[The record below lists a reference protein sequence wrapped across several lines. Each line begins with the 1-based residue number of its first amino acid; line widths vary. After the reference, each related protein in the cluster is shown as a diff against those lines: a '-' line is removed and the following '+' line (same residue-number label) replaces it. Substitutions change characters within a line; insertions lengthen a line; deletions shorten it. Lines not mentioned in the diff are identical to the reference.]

1 MTGLKRTL
9 RSRRGFTLV
18 ELIVVL
24 VILGITASI
33 GVPALTGYVDNAKE
47 KQAVSEAQA
56 CVETATRIGAQKYA
70 LVQSAVMT
78 GDTGSDNANALTKWA
93 GTLDTKAPTVSGGTV
108 ALTEGSGQYL
118 LNVPSPPSGGI
129 ATIDD
134 LAGIAG
140 VSGQVSTMT
149 CNANGQ
155 VLYLVYTSAD
165 GIQVVYTATG
175 TTASVDGSD
184 DTIVVPKPDDGKTDP
199 EPDKPDVPDVPTVK
213 KLDVTFKIVDAD
225 NNKANVIG
233 ATMKVIKGTSFDE
246 TWQTTDNSPTHK
258 LQLSVG
264 TYIYQESESPDG
276 YEKGTEITF
285 EVYDGSDG
293 NLYIKGNDNVTAT
306 SATVTMKV
314 KKKAVSEKTMN
325 VTFIKKDSYTDKQL
339 AGARL
344 QIVNVA
350 TNAVVYEWTSEK
362 DKSQQWSLPAGSY
375 YYEEVEAP
383 AHYTIAEPI
392 PFTITQNENKLE
404 LSCDVTGAQT
414 DKSKLTMV
422 DEVETTT
429 VVFWASDENRNNLS
443 GIPLK
448 LTSDFLSSRPKN
460 DKEWI
465 SDSSTGHTLKIP
477 LVPGTY
483 TFGVN
488 SKLENF
494 DYDNFVYD
502 TQMWI
507 TFEVDNAGK
516 ITIGTDSSLNGEG
529 YIVPGGTDMGLHLIC
544 KAKTFRLRDLTF
556 YKVDSD
562 NKPLAGATFEITDTT
577 KNGTNALVGTVTSG
591 KDKNKTI
598 TSNLSDAVVV
608 SYNRVYRLHETK
620 APDGYELASDVYFK
634 IQYEDKKTVLYSS
647 NSMNGPFTLTSGNYI
662 TVVDE
667 KKDTDGELI
676 LTGSDVKVT
685 INGAKPWPA
694 KDTELKPGDVYYVDK
709 DGKREYYMT
718 AYTGNDPNAAA
729 SPTDTWGAIVAKDGS
744 TRVWTDSTLP
754 VADYQNGN
762 GNNDF
767 VGLRRGDLYIHNG
780 KLYLYIN
787 ADVSNMAP
795 PWDPDGKGSWVEI
808 SSPYKVTIERKH
820 ATVNINLIDSI
831 LKNNISG
838 CWLKLETQ
846 NGKRLQVWKS
856 SDKPRVFD
864 LSPGTYTVKSKDGYP
879 LTGYDGTIDYTFT
892 VREEDDNQTVNIKIP
907 YKMITYQIKITAN
920 DKSRDTPL
928 AGAQIEIEGVCASG
942 KTYKT
947 TVTTDENGQA
957 TLDIPASKTNCKY
970 QFTPLP
976 KGNLTCSSDEQEI
989 NQWSRKKFNFNYSG
1003 S

>member
-47 KQAVSEAQA
+47 KQAVSETQA

-93 GTLDTKAPTVSGGTV
+93 GTLDTKAPPVSGGTV

-118 LNVPSPPSGGI
+118 LNVSDPPSGGI

-140 VSGQVSTMT
+140 VSGHVSTMT

-199 EPDKPDVPDVPTVK
+199 EPDKPDVPTVK
-213 KLDVTFKIVDAD
+213 KLDVTFKIVDA
-225 NNKANVIG
+225 NTGENVIG
-233 ATMKVIKGTSFDE
+233 ATMKVIKGTDFTE
-246 TWQTTDNSPTHK
+246 EWTTTEASPTHV
-258 LQLSVG
+258 LPLPVG
-264 TYIYQESESPDG
+264 TNYLYQEFTSPDG
-276 YEKGTEITF
+276 YEMGSNISF
-285 EVYDGSDG
+285 NVYADADG
-293 NLYIKGNDNVTAT
+293 NLHVSGDNNVTVTAT

-344 QIVNVA
+344 QIVNAA

-375 YYEEVEAP
+375 RYEEVSAP

-392 PFTITQNENKLE
+392 PFTIAQNENKLE

-422 DEVETTT
+422 DKVETTT

-448 LTSDFLSSRPKN
+448 LTGGLLSTRPESDS
-460 DKEWI
+460 EWI
-465 SDSSTGHTLKIP
+465 SDKDNGHKLEIP

-483 TFGVN
+483 TFTVN
-488 SKLENF
+488 DKQKDFN
-494 DYDNFVYD
+494 YDNFSYD

-507 TFEVDNAGK
+507 TFDVDDAGNV
-516 ITIGTDSSLNGEG
+516 TIGSKSSQNGEG
-529 YIVPGGTDMGLHLIC
+529 YIVTGGTDMGLHLIC

-562 NKPLAGATFEITDTT
+562 NNPLAGATFEITDTT

-608 SYNRVYRLHETK
+608 SYNRVYRLHETN

-667 KKDTDGELI
+667 KKNTDGELI

-718 AYTGNDPNAAA
+718 AYTGDNPKVSGPPDN
-729 SPTDTWGAIVAKDGS
+729 DTWAAVPAVDGY
-744 TRVWTDSTLP
+744 TRVWTDSTIE
-754 VADYQNGN
+754 VDNSGKN
-762 GNNDF
+762 SF
-767 VGLRRGDLYIHNG
+767 VDLHRGDLYVHNG

-787 ADVSNMAP
+787 SYSANMDP
-795 PWDPDGKGSWVEI
+795 PWVSMASWVI
-808 SSPYKVTIERKH
+808 IDSPYEVKIERKH
-820 ATVNINLIDSI
+820 ATVNINLVDSI

-920 DKSRDTPL
+920 DKSRGTPL

-989 NQWSRKKFNFNYSG
+989 NQWSRNNFNFNYSG